1 MGCALGCLRLLFLAL
16 WRAILAAMLA
26 VLLARIDA
34 YIDEH
39 HGESLPGRAWR
50 AYRRRGRKA
59 VRRGTPPDAPSAI
72 DTRGKARPLH
82 RAPADRDLR
91 HGRRALP
98 RRGPPS
104 VR

>member
-59 VRRGTPPDAPSAI
+59 GPRGTPPHAPSAI
-72 DTRGKARPLH
+72 DTPGKARPQPRPPAH
-82 RAPADRDLR
+82 RGLPTWR
-91 HGRRALP
+91 GALP
-98 RRGPPS
+98 PRGTPCVP
-104 VR
+104 